1 MELRHLRYFIRAA
14 ELLHFTRAAESLHV
28 SQPTLS
34 IHIQQLE
41 EELDSPLFDRSR
53 QLRLTEAGELFF
65 VQARNA
71 IRELER
77 GKEGVADLRGL
88 LRGTLR
94 VGSTHVFTKKLV
106 PAVITEYNKMYPGIH
121 LVVQLGTSRDI
132 EQGILK
138 RDIDVGLAFLP
149 PESDEIE
156 SEALASD
163 EVFLVVSENHPLA
176 QRTEI
181 TKSEL
186 SELPLAIH
194 SVGHST
200 RRLID
205 IYFAKEKISPKV
217 LVEINDVPA
226 ILAIVA
232 SSTAGAIAS
241 RRAVDGLDLHMI
253 PLPGVRLFWTA
264 GVLRL
269 KAAPLSAAAKA
280 FVKLVKA
287 HL

>member
-77 GKEGVADLRGL
+77 GREGVADLQGL

-121 LVVQLGTSRDI
+121 LAVQLG
-132 EQGILK
+132 
-138 RDIDVGLAFLP
+138 
-149 PESDEIE
+149 
-156 SEALASD
+156 
-163 EVFLVVSENHPLA
+163 
-176 QRTEI
+176 
-181 TKSEL
+181 
-186 SELPLAIH
+186 
-194 SVGHST
+194 
-200 RRLID
+200 
-205 IYFAKEKISPKV
+205 
-217 LVEINDVPA
+217 
-226 ILAIVA
+226 
-232 SSTAGAIAS
+232 
-241 RRAVDGLDLHMI
+241 
-253 PLPGVRLFWTA
+253 
-264 GVLRL
+264 
-269 KAAPLSAAAKA
+269 
-280 FVKLVKA
+280 
-287 HL
+287 